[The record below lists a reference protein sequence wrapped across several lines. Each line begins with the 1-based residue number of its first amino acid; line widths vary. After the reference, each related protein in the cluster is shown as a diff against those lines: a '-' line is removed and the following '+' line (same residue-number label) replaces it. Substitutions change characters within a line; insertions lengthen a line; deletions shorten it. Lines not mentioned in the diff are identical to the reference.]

1 MGGFQI
7 TDSEGKCYEWLLE
20 WPLTVLM
27 RLSLSVENVINTV
40 ATLHN

>member
-7 TDSEGKCYEWLLE
+7 TDSEAKCYEWLLE

-27 RLSLSVENVINTV
+27 RLRLSEGTVINMLAV
-40 ATLHN
+40 LHY